1 MKAMVLGAGLGSR
14 LDPLTRSVPK
24 PMVPVVGKPVLGHIL
39 DHLRQIGVRDVV
51 VNAQYLHDVLAAKIG
66 DGSAYGVNVTLAIEN
81 ELCGDAGGLKR
92 VQSFFDDGSG
102 DPFLVIGGDDL
113 TDIDLEALVEFHV
126 SRNAVATMPVK
137 RVTDTSQFG
146 IAVVDENGLVQ
157 RFQEKPKPE
166 EAFSNLANTGMYVF
180 SPEVFNHIP
189 SGEFYGVGNN
199 VLPALLQAGMRVA
212 AMETDRYWM
221 DVGNVA
227 VYRQAQRDVID
238 GLVHVELPVG
248 AIRIDNNI
256 ICSGSRIEGTVED
269 QSVIGHNVII
279 ESGATVRNSILWD
292 GAFVASGTTL
302 ENCIVG
308 EGVTV
313 SSNRT
318 IFGGIIV
325 EGNRPNR

>member
-24 PMVPVVGKPVLGHIL
+24 PMVPVIGKPVLGHIL
-39 DHLRQIGVRDVV
+39 DHLRQIGVKDVI
-51 VNAQYLHDVLAAKIG
+51 VNAQYLNNVLKAKIG
-66 DGSAYGVNVTLAIEN
+66 NGSDYGVNVTIAIET

-113 TDIDLEALVEFHV
+113 TDIDLEALIQFHV
-126 SRNAVATMPVK
+126 DRNAVATMPVK
-137 RVTDTSQFG
+137 RVSDTSQFG
-146 IAVVDENGLVQ
+146 IAVVSDDGLVQ

-189 SGEFYGVGNN
+189 QGQFYGIGNN
-199 VLPALLQAGMRVA
+199 VLPDLLAKGLRVA
-212 AMETDRYWM
+212 AMETTRYWM

-238 GLVHVELPVG
+238 GLVHAELPTG
-248 AIRIDNNI
+248 ATRRGDCI
-256 ICSGSRIEGTVED
+256 ICADALVAGNIEDHTV
-269 QSVIGHNVII
+269 VGHRAVV
-279 ESGATVRNSILWD
+279 EAGATVRNSILWD
-292 GAFVASGTTL
+292 DAVVKSGTTL

-313 SSNRT
+313 SSSHA

-325 EGNRPNR
+325 EGNRPNQ

>member
-1 MKAMVLGAGLGSR
+1 MVLGAGLGSR

-39 DHLRQIGVRDVV
+39 DHLRHVGVHDVI
-51 VNAQYLHDVLAAKIG
+51 VNAQYLNDVLAAKIG
-66 DGSAYGVNVTLAIEN
+66 DGSAYGVNVTLAIET

-113 TDIDLEALVEFHV
+113 TDIDLEALVKFHV
-126 SRNAVATMPVK
+126 DRNAVATMPVK

-146 IAVVDENGLVQ
+146 IAVVGDSGLVQ

-189 SGEFYGVGNN
+189 EGQFYGVGNN
-199 VLPALLQAGMRVA
+199 VLPDLLSKGLRVA
-212 AMETDRYWM
+212 AMETTRYWM

-238 GLVHVELPVG
+238 GLVYAELPSG
-248 AIRIDNNI
+248 ATRKGDCI
-256 ICSGSRIEGTVED
+256 ICEGAVVNGTIEDHTVVGHRA
-269 QSVIGHNVII
+269 VI
-279 ESGATVRNSILWD
+279 ETGATVRNSILWD
-292 GAFVASGTTL
+292 GAVVTSGTTL

-313 SSNRT
+313 SSTHT

-325 EGNRPNR
+325 EGKRPSP

>member
-39 DHLRQIGVRDVV
+39 DHLRQIGVRDVI
-51 VNAQYLHDVLAAKIG
+51 VNAQYLHDVLATKIG
-66 DGSAYGVNVTLAIEN
+66 DGSAYGVNVTLAVET

-92 VQSFFDDGSG
+92 VQSFFDDGTG

-113 TDIDLEALVEFHV
+113 TDIDLEALIKFHV
-126 SRNAVATMPVK
+126 DRNAVATMPVK
-137 RVTDTSQFG
+137 RVADTSQFG
-146 IAVVDENGLVQ
+146 IAVVSDDGLVQ

-189 SGEFYGVGNN
+189 EGQFYGVGNN
-199 VLPALLQAGMRVA
+199 VLPDLLAKGLRVA
-212 AMETDRYWM
+212 AMETTRYWM
-221 DVGNVA
+221 DVGNVE

-238 GLVHVELPVG
+238 GLVHAELPTGASRIGDCIVCEG
-248 AIRIDNNI
+248 AIV
-256 ICSGSRIEGTVED
+256 EGTIND
-269 QSVIGHNVII
+269 HSVIGH
-279 ESGATVRNSILWD
+279 GAIVEAGAVVRNSVLWD
-292 GAFVASGTTL
+292 GAVVKSGTTL

-308 EGVTV
+308 ENVTV
-313 SSNRT
+313 STSHT
-318 IFGGIIV
+318 VFSGIIV
-325 EGNRPNR
+325 EGKRPNS